1 MITGI
6 LSIVLWLGIIPLG
19 IGGILSAGFER
30 KKSNIIQTYLFGLVI
45 YLALFQAIIISNML
59 TINNFFEV
67 CKHFF

>member
-30 KKSNIIQTYLFGLVI
+30 KKSNIIQTYLFCEL
-45 YLALFQAIIISNML
+45 YNHYIINDFVEICQTMLQRKFFFSNK
-59 TINNFFEV
+59 V
-67 CKHFF
+67 